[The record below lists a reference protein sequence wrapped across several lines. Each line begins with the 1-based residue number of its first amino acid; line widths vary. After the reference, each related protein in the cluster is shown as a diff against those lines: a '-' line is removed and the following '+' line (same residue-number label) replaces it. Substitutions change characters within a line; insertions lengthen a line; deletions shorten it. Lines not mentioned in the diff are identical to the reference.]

1 VAHPPTRQ
9 SAGRLREIALDE
21 IHPNAEQPRKRF
33 DEASLNA
40 LADSIRDRGVLQP
53 IIVQPRDRGGYQV
66 IAGERRWR
74 ASKIADQATIPAL
87 IDRTSVAAASLEVA
101 LIENIAR
108 EDLTVIEQAR
118 TIALLLE
125 DLNVTATVLAKRL
138 GRSRSDCA
146 HAVRLLELPN
156 EAVDLIDSG
165 ALSKGHGKALLT
177 EPAHHRRRLLASR
190 AAQTGWSVRTLEA
203 EIARPTDARPTGAPN
218 RTLIKPPRQQRSRT
232 RSTRRSAARPARVHT
247 ATATRSPL
255 DPDAARRLARVLD
268 TAAGIS

>member
-1 VAHPPTRQ
+1 MSPSTKRALTIDDPVAGAAACHVAHPPTDR
-9 SAGRLREIALDE
+9 STGRLREIALDE

-101 LIENIAR
+101 VIENIAR
-108 EDLTVIEQAR
+108 EDLTVIEEAR

-125 DLNVTATVLAKRL
+125 DLKVTATVLGKRL
-138 GRSRSDCA
+138 GRSRSDLA
-146 HAVRLLELPN
+146 H
-156 EAVDLIDSG
+156 DLIDSG

-177 EPAHHRRRLLASR
+177 EPTIIAAASWPPR
-190 AAQTGWSVRTLEA
+190 CPSRMVRTS
-203 EIARPTDARPTGAPN
+203 ARARDRPSGRCPTPAP
-218 RTLIKPPRQQRSRT
+218 RTAL
-232 RSTRRSAARPARVHT
+232 
-247 ATATRSPL
+247 
-255 DPDAARRLARVLD
+255 
-268 TAAGIS
+268 